1 MFKRHVLQQMRWL
14 AAPVLA
20 LVLLAGPTR
29 AQTAVKPERQATSNQ
44 QLAKALHILQWVK
57 KTLEGADHDYGGHR
71 ADAVKAVGAAHHQL
85 KLALEFVHK
94 GTAAGAG
101 KPATGTGKPA
111 AGTESQAVSN
121 MELKDAI
128 PVLKATITLLQKADH
143 DYGGHRADAV
153 RDLEAAVKELDK
165 ALEFV
170 KKK

>member
-44 QLAKALHILQWVK
+44 QLAKALHVLQWVK

-85 KLALEFVHK
+85 KLALEFVQK
-94 GTAAGAG
+94 GAGAG
-101 KPATGTGKPA
+101 KPAAGTGKPA
-111 AGTESQAVSN
+111 AGSEPQAISN

-153 RDLEAAVKELDK
+153 RDLEAAVKELEK